1 MSKIPHKLVFSHKEG
16 SSSSL
21 IEESNLK
28 ENNNNNYNFISRQRC
43 RKSKTIRNENPDIL
57 INQNESIK
65 QSQKLLQGRKSKKRM
80 TQLEKNLDLPDTLLG
95 LNEYKEFKFQK
106 DSHILR
112 KLRTSCLNPDLPD
125 VLEPIEEIITSNMS
139 KPYEVKEEKE
149 EKKIEILESHF
160 ERLKKLEEM
169 KNEIEEEKKKLIIKK
184 KKFGRKKKIR

>member
-21 IEESNLK
+21 NEESNLK

-80 TQLEKNLDLPDTLLG
+80 TQLEKNDKMKQVIYEKNKQLEKIKTEKTKYEN
-95 LNEYKEFKFQK
+95 LNNGIITKINEVTQA
-106 DSHILR
+106 
-112 KLRTSCLNPDLPD
+112 
-125 VLEPIEEIITSNMS
+125 IEEQ
-139 KPYEVKEEKE
+139 
-149 EKKIEILESHF
+149 
-160 ERLKKLEEM
+160 RQ
-169 KNEIEEEKKKLIIKK
+169 
-184 KKFGRKKKIR
+184 RQ